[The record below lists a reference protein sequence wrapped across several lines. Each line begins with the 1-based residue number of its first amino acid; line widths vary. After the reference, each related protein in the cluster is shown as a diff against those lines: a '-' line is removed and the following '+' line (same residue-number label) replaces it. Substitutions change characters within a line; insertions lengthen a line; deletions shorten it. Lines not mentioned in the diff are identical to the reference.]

1 MPLLRCG
8 SGMAPDS
15 PDAQH
20 PGSKKCQNR
29 RKLCRCCTGSAG
41 ALLIEASVRS
51 RLSTRSCLNCLRN
64 PGQIYSAD
72 SAGRRIELEIIR
84 RLKPDQLYAVVRKSL
99 VFILRSKGVA
109 ERSRQQTAGERPPSA
124 QTCRH
129 AIYGRPTIVAPVRD
143 ISNGRKTSS

>member
-72 SAGRRIELEIIR
+72 SAGRRIESEVIR

-99 VFILRSKGVA
+99 VFILRSKG
-109 ERSRQQTAGERPPSA
+109 EKQTSRRGPDNKRRVNGHLQLKLVGMPFTAGQR
-124 QTCRH
+124 
-129 AIYGRPTIVAPVRD
+129 
-143 ISNGRKTSS
+143 